1 VLTVNLQ
8 GQGRGTRSGEE
19 KGKRLGTMLEII
31 VSDEFKKIV
40 EGIGGYDASQ
50 TGNTTFWG

>member
-1 VLTVNLQ
+1 VNLQ
-8 GQGRGTRSGEE
+8 GLKSDTGSGEE

-50 TGNTTFWG
+50 TGNTTFLG